1 MLGELVKLRFIF
13 IGLTHTHP
21 NLHHVGSFKIYIIF
35 AINLDGIQGHF
46 QRLPVCLISPNCQY

>member
-35 AINLDGIQGHF
+35 AINLDGIGF
-46 QRLPVCLISPNCQY
+46 RLRVHQLAQI